1 MRADRTRDQGSRGD
15 PGTRKPA
22 GADSSD
28 TRGNQR
34 TTIPRITFPPHLEPL
49 APLRFRATPTPSP
62 PSEGER
68 GKRNVRNAVEPVGTP
83 VAAGRA
89 VAQARTAIQ
98 ESAGPESAGPGT
110 DGAGNTPAGYPAYRA
125 DCPGPASTDT
135 ASPDSRK
142 E

>member
-1 MRADRTRDQGSRGD
+1 MRADRTRAQGSRGD

-22 GADSSD
+22 GGDSSD

-49 APLRFRATPTPSP
+49 APLGFRATPTPSP

-68 GKRNVRNAVEPVGTP
+68 GKRNVRNAVVPAGTP

-89 VAQARTAIQ
+89 ARRR
-98 ESAGPESAGPGT
+98 P
-110 DGAGNTPAGYPAYRA
+110 
-125 DCPGPASTDT
+125 PASSD
-135 ASPDSRK
+135 AGRRPRAIRLDR
-142 E
+142 